1 MRVLRARYLYLEL
14 GVRVARHPRYSNANA
29 ADCLT
34 IKITLLSITLYSSST
49 LLLLQ
54 RLALSSFI
62 TLPFCDAPLYL
73 ALPYCY
79 YSVLLYLAR
88 YHCAAALLRLTFL
101 AVCFI
106 LLYNFRPYTLLTSAR
121 LLEQLKPS

>member
-1 MRVLRARYLYLEL
+1 MRVLRVRYLYLEL
-14 GVRVARHPRYSNANA
+14 GVRVTRHPRYSNVNA
-29 ADCLT
+29 VDCLT

-62 TLPFCDAPLYL
+62 TLPFYSTLLYL

-88 YHCAAALLRLTFL
+88 YYCAATLLRLTFL
-101 AVCFI
+101 TTCFI
-106 LLYNFRPYTLLTSAR
+106 LLYNFYPYTLLTSTR
-121 LLEQLKPS
+121 LLEQLKLS